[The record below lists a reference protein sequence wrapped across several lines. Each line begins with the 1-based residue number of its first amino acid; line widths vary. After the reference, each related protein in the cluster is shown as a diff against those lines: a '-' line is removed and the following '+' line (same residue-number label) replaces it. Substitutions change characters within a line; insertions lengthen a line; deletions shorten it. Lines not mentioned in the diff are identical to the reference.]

1 MDYSWDGMP
10 LPAAGA
16 HSEEERGP
24 DIREYLYILARFKWG
39 ILSMALLAGLIGLFM
54 AFKAVPIYRSQ
65 ATLQI
70 ERQGGPNLGDL
81 LLPTVQSEFYVTQYE
96 LLRSW
101 SVAEIAAGR
110 LGLLDPEQLESQAAP
125 PAATAFSWRKLVP
138 EFLAELE
145 PEPARMPEV
154 RREQV
159 ITGIQKMLRVVP
171 VDKSELVHVAAE
183 HARAEFAAEVANT
196 VAESYIDFLRD
207 KNLSEITGS
216 QSWYASRIEQ
226 ARADLEQAEQALQ
239 DFLDRQGLIQ
249 TSGGVDE
256 LKNQALQ
263 VALNNREQARQQ
275 KLALERL
282 YRQVQQ
288 ARASGSLESIAALE
302 SRGIVRQLKTDRGE
316 ARRTVEQLAQRYG
329 PRHPRMIEAQALS
342 ASAEQAY
349 LEELEM
355 VANAVVADYQRA
367 VQTEASY
374 TGQLDSAQADMQ
386 VLNRSRAELGKLQD
400 DVRTSRALFEQLQS
414 GEKTAG
420 LLEGGQQ
427 NINATVIEEARPGLY
442 PVYPDKQ
449 RMVLL
454 WALGG
459 LFVGL
464 GLAFLLERLDNTFKG
479 SEDVERRLGL
489 PVMGQLPQLKT
500 GRNET
505 ISPMSQ
511 FVNQPRSAFAEA
523 IRTIRTGLLM
533 STLDEQ
539 HSVIAVTSSVPGEG
553 KTTLVINLAHAL
565 AQMKKTLLIDADMRR
580 PMVSRAKQSKEPRPG
595 LAALMTGEASLAEVI
610 EVQAD
615 GLHVMPSGTVP
626 PNPLE
631 LISSQKF
638 RDLLASLRAD
648 YEVIVIDS
656 APALAVSDALVISQ
670 MADVLVYVVSADD
683 TPYQA
688 AEQGVKRL
696 RRVNAP
702 LLGCVLNRVAAA
714 RHGYGYG
721 KRGKYGS
728 YFRYGRPG
736 GYDYESAGAYHEYI
750 EPENGKSAKAG

>member
-1 MDYSWDGMP
+1 MNELKDYSWDDMP
-10 LPAAGA
+10 SRAGDA

-39 ILSMALLAGLIGLFM
+39 ILSIALLAGLIGLFM

-81 LLPTVQSEFYVTQYE
+81 LLPAVQSEFYVTQYE

-110 LGLLDPEQLESQAAP
+110 LGLLDADHLEGQAEP

-138 EFLAELE
+138 GFLAERE
-145 PEPARMPEV
+145 PDPELMPEI
-154 RREQV
+154 RRDKL
-159 ITGIQKMLRVVP
+159 ITGIQDMLRVVP
-171 VDKSELVHVAAE
+171 VDKSELVYVAAE
-183 HARAEFAAEVANT
+183 HPRAEFAAQVANT

-216 QSWYASRIEQ
+216 QSWYASRIER

-256 LKNQALQ
+256 LKSQALQ
-263 VALNNREQARQQ
+263 VALNNREEARQQ

-316 ARRTVEQLAQRYG
+316 AGRTVTQLAKRYG
-329 PRHPRMIEAQALS
+329 PRHPRMIEARALS

-355 VANAVVADYQRA
+355 VADAVVADYQRA

-386 VLNRSRAELGKLQD
+386 ALNRSRAELGKLQD

-427 NINATVIEEARPGLY
+427 NINATVIEYARPGLY

-459 LFVGL
+459 LFVGF
-464 GLAFLLERLDNTFKG
+464 GLAYLLERLDNTFKG
-479 SEDVERRLGL
+479 PEDVERRLGL
-489 PVMGQLPQLKT
+489 PVLGQLPQLKT

-505 ISPMSQ
+505 LAPMSQ
-511 FVNQPRSAFAEA
+511 FVDQPRSAFSEA
-523 IRTIRTGLLM
+523 IRTIRTGLMM
-533 STLDEQ
+533 STLDEE
-539 HSVIAVTSSVPGEG
+539 HSIIAITSSVPGEG
-553 KTTLVINLAHAL
+553 KTTLLINLAHAI

-580 PMVSRAKQSKEPRPG
+580 PMVSRAKQNKNPRPG

-638 RDLLASLRAD
+638 RDLVASLRAD

-670 MADVLVYVVSADD
+670 IADVLLYVIGADD

-688 AEQGVKRL
+688 VEQGIKRL

-702 LLGCVLNRVAAA
+702 LLGCVLNRVVAG
-714 RHGYGYG
+714 RRGYGYGYGYGYG
-721 KRGKYGS
+721 KHAKYGS
-728 YFRYGRPG
+728 DYG
-736 GYDYESAGAYHEYI
+736 
-750 EPENGKSAKAG
+750 